1 MKNTCI
7 KPYLLLTIAF
17 CSAMACSVV
26 YTPRVLTYNIRLDTT
41 ADGVNQWGKRKQRV
55 ADLLRKEAPS
65 VFGVQ
70 EALYNQMTDL
80 QALMPDYAWYRAGR
94 DDGKTKG
101 EFSAIF
107 YQKKYLVAQDS
118 GTFWLSETPTVPGS
132 KSWDAAI
139 TRVCSWVKLGVKD
152 RNSQSFFVFNTHFD
166 HIGEKARLE
175 SMKLI
180 SQKVKEIAGSTPYV
194 LMGDFNCEPNSSPYA
209 VAQDK
214 TLWNLT
220 DAWAADPTNA
230 KEKPC
235 TFTGFKVE
243 GAECRRID
251 YIFLSPAFKA
261 KNCRI
266 IAAND
271 GTYYPSDHLPVVADL
286 MF

>member
-1 MKNTCI
+1 MTC
-7 KPYLLLTIAF
+7 KEL
-17 CSAMACSVV
+17 SSH
-26 YTPRVLTYNIRLDTT
+26 RVLTYNIRLDTT
-41 ADGVNQWGKRKQRV
+41 ADGVNQWGKRTEKV
-55 ADLLRKEAPS
+55 ADLLRKGAPT

-70 EALYNQMTDL
+70 EALHNQMLDL
-80 QALMPDYAWYRAGR
+80 QALMPDYAWYGAGR

-107 YQKKYLVAQDS
+107 YHKKHLKLKDS

-139 TRVCSWVKLGVKD
+139 TRVCSWVKLAPRQMQGRPV
-152 RNSQSFFVFNTHFD
+152 FVFNTHFD
-166 HIGEKARLE
+166 HIGETARLE

-180 SQKVKEIAGSTPYV
+180 SKKVKEIAGDAPYI
-194 LMGDFNCEPNSSPYA
+194 LMGDFNCEPNSPPYA

-214 TLWNLT
+214 SLWNLT
-220 DAWAADPTNA
+220 DAWAAHTTNVKA
-230 KEKPC
+230 QPC

-251 YIFLSPAFKA
+251 YIFASPFFKVVS
-261 KNCRI
+261 CRI
-266 IAAND
+266 LNEND

-286 MF
+286 EF